1 MCLGAGDTYRS
12 LGFFISSCTLSV
24 SVQLTL
30 YTTLIWARG
39 PPCIITGLDS
49 RDLSTQPASLPRMGF
64 PFLAKLVPLILTL
77 QSDVGRCA
85 AQKGF
90 GSLSKSSALGL
101 RDGEIRNPKSLPT
114 FPPGFKEGRGNFLA
128 FKGTGKKGF
137 SSLCCASSTGILQ
150 KTKTAKRLSAL
161 QSRSWFKSCF
171 CHFLEQRSANCSCKG
186 PDDTYFRF
194 CRPSGLSHS

>member
-1 MCLGAGDTYRS
+1 MCLEAGDTYSS
-12 LGFFISSCTLSV
+12 LGFFINSCTLSV
-24 SVQLTL
+24 SDQLTL
-30 YTTLIWARG
+30 NTALTWPRG
-39 PPCIITGLDS
+39 LPCIITGLDS
-49 RDLSTQPASLPRMGF
+49 RDLSTQAASPPHRGF

-85 AQKGF
+85 AQKGSD
-90 GSLSKSSALGL
+90 SLPKSSALGL
-101 RDGEIRNPKSLPT
+101 RDREIRNPKSLPT

-128 FKGTGKKGF
+128 FRGTGKKGF

-150 KTKTAKRLSAL
+150 KTRTAKQLRAL

-171 CHFLEQRSANCSCKG
+171 RHFLEQRSANCSCKG
-186 PDDTYFRF
+186 PDGTYFRF